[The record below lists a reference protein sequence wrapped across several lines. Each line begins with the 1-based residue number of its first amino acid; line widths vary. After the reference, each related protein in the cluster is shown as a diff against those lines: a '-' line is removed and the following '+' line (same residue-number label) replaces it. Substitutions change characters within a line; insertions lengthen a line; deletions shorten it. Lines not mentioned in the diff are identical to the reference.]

1 MKNIRRVDREITSQE
16 SKCILDNAEY
26 GVLSTISK
34 DGQPYGVPL
43 SYVYKNE
50 CIYFHCAI
58 SGHKLE
64 NIENNSN
71 VSFCVVGKTK
81 VLPDKF
87 GTEYESAVVF
97 GVASEVNGTER
108 HDALLWLLEKYC
120 SDFIEEG
127 KQYIEQKD
135 KITKVFKIEIN
146 QISGKARR

>member
-1 MKNIRRVDREITSQE
+1 MKGIRRSDREATIQE
-16 SKCILDNAEY
+16 AKDILDNAEY
-26 GVLSTISK
+26 GIMSTVSK
-34 DGQPYGVPL
+34 DGQPYGLPL

-64 NIENNSN
+64 NIEHNSK

-81 VLPDKF
+81 VLPEKF

-97 GVASEVNGTER
+97 GIASEVNGIER

-135 KITKVFKIEIN
+135 KITKVFKIEID